1 MESVSTRRRRIVMV
15 ARKFSHEPIT
25 SLSHHLDLNWMAAAY
40 RNLRASAATGVDGQT
55 VADYGDN
62 LTENLRDLLGRVK
75 GGCYQAPPVKRA
87 YIPKNEK
94 EDRPIGI
101 PTVEDKLLQRAVTM
115 VLEPIYEQE
124 FLPFSFGFR
133 PGRSQHQALEYL
145 RNECFGQRVNWILEV
160 DLRKFFDT
168 VDHRQVREL
177 IGRRVQ
183 DGVISRLIA
192 KWLKAGV
199 WEGGNVCYPEEGT
212 PQGGVI
218 SPLISNVYLHEV
230 LDKWFVEAVQ
240 PACKGGSFM
249 VRYADDFVMGFE
261 RREDALKVQR
271 VLAKRCA
278 RFGLEINA
286 EKTRLVP
293 FGRPPFASP
302 KVKAGK
308 GPGSFDFLG
317 FTHYWARSRQGN
329 WVVKQK
335 TARDRFRRAL
345 RKIREWGWENRHLR
359 MKAQQDTLN
368 AKLRG
373 HDAYYGIT
381 SNYRML
387 SQLRREVTKAWRKWL
402 VRRNRSNKPDWKQ
415 FGAMLQVFPLT
426 PARIVHSRCNES
438 AIPRNRMPELGSYGT
453 VGGVVWS

>member
-1 MESVSTRRRRIVMV
+1 M
-15 ARKFSHEPIT
+15 AAKKFSHEPIT

-40 RNLRASAATGVDGQT
+40 RKLRASAAPGVDDQT

-62 LTENLRDLLGRVK
+62 LTDNLRDLLGRVK

-124 FLPFSFGFR
+124 FLSFSFGFR
-133 PGRSQHQALEYL
+133 PGRSQHQALENL

-160 DLRKFFDT
+160 DLRRFFDT

-230 LDKWFVEAVQ
+230 LDKWYVEAVQ

-426 PARIVHSRCNES
+426 PARVVHSRCNES

>member
-1 MESVSTRRRRIVMV
+1 MA

-25 SLSHHLDLNWMAAAY
+25 SLSHHLDLNWMTAAY
-40 RNLRASAATGVDGQT
+40 RKLRASAAPGVDGQT
-55 VADYGDN
+55 VANYGDN

-115 VLEPIYEQE
+115 ILEPIYEQE

-133 PGRSQHQALEYL
+133 PGRSQHDALEYL
-145 RNECFGQRVNWILEV
+145 RNECFEQRVNWVLEV

-199 WEGGNVCYPEEGT
+199 WEDGNVSYPEKGS

-230 LDKWFVEAVQ
+230 LDKWFVEAVR
-240 PACKGGSFM
+240 PACKGGNFM

-261 RREDALKVQR
+261 REEDALKVQR

-302 KVKAGK
+302 KAKAGK
-308 GPGSFDFLG
+308 EPGSFDYLG
-317 FTHYWARSRQGN
+317 FTHYWGRSRQGN
-329 WVVKQK
+329 WVVKQN
-335 TARDRFRRAL
+335 TARGRFRRAL
-345 RKIREWGWENRHLR
+345 RSIREWGWGNRHLR
-359 MKAQQDTLN
+359 MKEQQKTLN

-381 SNYRML
+381 GNYRRL
-387 SQLRREVTKAWRKWL
+387 SQLRREVTKEWRKWL
-402 VRRNRSNKPDWKQ
+402 VRRNRSDNPSWKQ

-426 PARIVHSRCNES
+426 PARVVHSRCNETT
-438 AIPRNRMPELGSYGT
+438 IPRNRMPELGSYGT